1 MPHSFANNR
10 QGRNNMRVLI
20 LTSLIVTIILAFH
33 TTDAEED
40 DISLHFHLTPGDG
53 EPEEEEESAKK
64 EDGADYIG
72 NGRTSKFTPSLGLI
86 RL

>member
-1 MPHSFANNR
+1 MPQYFINNCR
-10 QGRNNMRVLI
+10 GRNNMRVLI
-20 LTSLIVTIILAFH
+20 LTSLIVTVILAFY
-33 TTDAEED
+33 TTDAKKN
-40 DISLHFHLTPGDG
+40 DISLHFHLTPGDDG
-53 EPEEEEESAKK
+53 QPESAKK

>member
-1 MPHSFANNR
+1 
-10 QGRNNMRVLI
+10 MRVLI
-20 LTSLIVTIILAFH
+20 LTSLIVTVILAFY

-40 DISLHFHLTPGDG
+40 DISLHFHLTPGDDG
-53 EPEEEEESAKK
+53 QPESAKK

>member
-1 MPHSFANNR
+1 MGPPKTNKR
-10 QGRNNMRVLI
+10 LG
-20 LTSLIVTIILAFH
+20 
-33 TTDAEED
+33 
-40 DISLHFHLTPGDG
+40 DISSRYGMWYQPAGDG
-53 EPEEEEESAKK
+53 ELKEDEEETKK